1 MMRWNTKAQTVELT
15 RRSAVSRGIAGRSSV
30 AGAHRCRDDRA
41 CRRMRR
47 GRSSAREGVGFTLIE
62 LMIVIVI
69 IGIAAAIAI
78 PMMSSAASFQIRAAA
93 NMVAADLEYAKSM
106 AISRGKL
113 YSVVFDSANDT
124 YQIEDPNGTVIPHP
138 VKKGPTVAG
147 IPYVVDFHSDSRLD
161 RVDLVSASFNGTQT
175 VKFNYLGSPFD
186 GSDNDLNS
194 GVIVLEA
201 GDAARTVTIEPVTGY
216 ISLSN

>member
-1 MMRWNTKAQTVELT
+1 MMRWNAKAQTVELT

-106 AISRGKL
+106 AISRGQPF
-113 YSVVFDSANDT
+113 SVVFDPTNESYEIRDK
-124 YQIEDPNGTVIPHP
+124 DGVVIDHP
-138 VKKGPTVAG
+138 VKKGFT
-147 IPYVVDFHSDSRLD
+147 YTVDFGSDTRLD
-161 RVDLVSASFNGTQT
+161 QVDLDTVNFDGTTT
-175 VKFNYLGSPFD
+175 VTFDYLGSPYTS
-186 GSDNDLNS
+186 GGPLNS
-194 GVIVLEA
+194 GTIKLQA
-201 GDAARTVTIEPVTGY
+201 GDDAAKSVKVEPVTGY
-216 ISLSN
+216 ISIVDN